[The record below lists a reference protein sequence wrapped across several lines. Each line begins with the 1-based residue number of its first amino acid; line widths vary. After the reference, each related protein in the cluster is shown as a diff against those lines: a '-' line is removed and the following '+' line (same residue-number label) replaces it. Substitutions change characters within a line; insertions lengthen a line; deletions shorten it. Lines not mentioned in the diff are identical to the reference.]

1 MLLKRNLHLLSYLPA
16 YKVFPPHVRR
26 RYLRAYKAPISMAL
40 WTKASLCVKS
50 SLLEQSLPRTPS
62 QQIRSLPTYQV
73 GPRNPCNPWL
83 IKGLRLFTAFYNCR
97 DTFTDVM
104 SALQIHLFMQN
115 KANFQKSQMNVNN
128 VLTRDYEKMTLG
140 QRGKNKPNSNPIQT
154 QFKPNQSQNKPN
166 TNPNKPNLSRRSLW
180 RSRIKRYLAKMAHH
194 ELKYVDRL
202 AQLTLNQENQK
213 GLELIMKKL
222 WINIVPYNKEI
233 AIAALESGAEAV
245 VLPDGDSDKVRQFG
259 KIKTVEKNGDI
270 KPGVDVEFIDIAGK
284 DDEDKAA
291 AVPADKTIVVKML
304 DWTIIPIENLL
315 ARRGKNIMVQ
325 VETSE
330 QAKLMVEI
338 LEKGVD
344 GVVLNT
350 TDINEIKKTAEI
362 IHGIS
367 EKVALVTATITSTKQ
382 LGMGDR
388 ACLDTCTQMTVGE
401 GMLVGNTAAG
411 FFLVHSESID
421 NPYVA
426 SRPFRVNAGA
436 VHAYTLVTGGKTKYL
451 ADLKAGD
458 EVLLVDFQGNNKTA
472 YLGRNKIEKRP
483 MMLIEAEAEGEPIT
497 LVLQNAETI
506 RLVSPDGDAISV
518 TNLKPGDKVLGHI
531 EKAGRHFGM
540 KVDETLIEK

>member
-1 MLLKRNLHLLSYLPA
+1 MKTNP
-16 YKVFPPHVRR
+16 KQTQT
-26 RYLRAYKAPISMAL
+26 KPISNV
-40 WTKASLCVKS
+40 T
-50 SLLEQSLPRTPS
+50 
-62 QQIRSLPTYQV
+62 
-73 GPRNPCNPWL
+73 
-83 IKGLRLFTAFYNCR
+83 
-97 DTFTDVM
+97 
-104 SALQIHLFMQN
+104 LQ
-115 KANFQKSQMNVNN
+115 K
-128 VLTRDYEKMTLG
+128 
-140 QRGKNKPNSNPIQT
+140 
-154 QFKPNQSQNKPN
+154 
-166 TNPNKPNLSRRSLW
+166 W
-180 RSRIKRYLAKMAHH
+180 HH
-194 ELKYVDRL
+194 ELKCVDRL
-202 AQLTLNQENQK
+202 AQLTLNLKNQK
-213 GLELIMKKL
+213 GPELIMKKL
-222 WINIVPYNKEI
+222 WINAVPYNKEI

-270 KPGVDVEFIDIAGK
+270 KPGTDVEFIDIAGK
-284 DDEDKAA
+284 NDEDKAA
-291 AVPADKTIVVKML
+291 SVPAEKTVVVKML

-325 VETSE
+325 VENSE

-350 TDINEIKKTAEI
+350 TDVNEIKKTAEI

-401 GMLVGNTAAG
+401 GILVGNTAAG

-458 EVLLVDFQGNNKTA
+458 EVLLVDFQGNSKIA

-483 MMLIEAEAEGEPIT
+483 MILVEAEAEGEPIT

-506 RLVSPDGDAISV
+506 RLVSPKGEAISI
-518 TNLKPGDKVLGHI
+518 TSLKPGDKVLGHI